1 MKKERQRNRKTEEQ
15 KDRGTVRQR
24 NRKTEEQKDRGT
36 ERQRNIIHTK
46 FRVTFSNPTN
56 KYHCVLSISIV

>member
-24 NRKTEEQKDRGT
+24 NRKTEEQKDRET
-36 ERQRNIIHTK
+36 SFIQNSELLIAILPINTTV
-46 FRVTFSNPTN
+46 F
-56 KYHCVLSISIV
+56 